1 MYEGSA
7 RDSAE
12 LWEFGVRLH
21 PGHVARLATRAVEEI
36 GQLLPSMAAADSFAW
51 AQRIYWDTLP
61 MSSHG
66 PIASHK
72 QLLPIALLGPIA
84 YAGTRYQCPR
94 MGPWLPSTAAADSF
108 A

>member
-36 GQLLPSMAAADSFAW
+36 GQLRSTT
-51 AQRIYWDTLP
+51 QN
-61 MSSHG
+61 G
-66 PIASHK
+66 PRIASYVRYVYGISCGTSYK
-72 QLLPIALLGPIA
+72 ELQLQYCVSALIDLSLDLIP
-84 YAGTRYQCPR
+84 RVYQ
-94 MGPWLPSTAAADSF
+94 PSNGIIQAKPP
-108 A
+108 